1 MIYNLCTVKSVSRV
15 VWRTGPNVERSVEN
29 WAQRLEECGEVGP
42 TSRGVWRPGPNV
54 ERGVENWAQ
63 RREGVENW
71 AKRREWCGEQGQRR
85 GEECG
90 ELGQHR
96 GEECGELGQTS
107 RGVWRTG
114 PNVERGVE
122 KTRKKEVQNICHDH
136 YPYTRRLSS
145 RTDNII
151 MKAAHSTVRLKMF
164 HFAALIFG
172 PARTRKLRD
181 KNIFLLPLLLLLL
194 LLYRFPIALFPAE

>member
-42 TSRGVWRPGPNV
+42 TSRGVWR
-54 ERGVENWAQ
+54 
-63 RREGVENW
+63 
-71 AKRREWCGEQGQRR
+71 
-85 GEECG
+85 
-90 ELGQHR
+90 
-96 GEECGELGQTS
+96 
-107 RGVWRTG
+107 TG
-114 PNVERGVE
+114 PNVERGEE